1 MVRGS
6 GTVSW
11 EWFSGRTIG
20 LPSVAGGARHSTV
33 PSADAKALQ
42 EGKVV
47 IQQVVTI
54 RSDQES
60 VSWRS
65 VS

>member
-1 MVRGS
+1 MA
-6 GTVSW
+6 
-11 EWFSGRTIG
+11 
-20 LPSVAGGARHSTV
+20 SVAGGVGHSAV

-47 IQQVVTI
+47 IQQVVTM

-60 VSWRS
+60 VSWRR
-65 VS
+65 VL